1 MAHTFPDPEAPLNR
15 THFVGVIVAVLTAT
29 AASQAFGLTS
39 RSCGP
44 DPAANTE
51 AVLCAPP
58 SGPCDA
64 GTVVL
69 SASISVKD
77 SDCHFDLGGRA
88 LRVERTLQVPG
99 RGGGR
104 TGELRIENA
113 GDITIAKHGRLK
125 ARGDFVRRAG
135 SIVEG
140 GRITLHGGGTIR
152 IAGMLDVSG
161 DSAGTMDLEAPG
173 DVVFERSAKI
183 RANGISSFADL
194 GKRYADGG
202 NLRVK
207 SIAGGIALDGR
218 LQLRGANAA
227 YGGDVDLLSARD
239 LEIRGRVDVSGGGGD
254 GGHISASAGDDLR
267 IMRGAIDAR
276 SRGGGADGGTLWLSA
291 GNDWPNDAV
300 PGGAFVIDTVI
311 LEASGSANDEGFAGG
326 GGWIDISAFGPVT
339 ITSTTI
345 RADGATSP
353 DNPDGF
359 GGLIFV
365 VSDGYPRPDDVGGP
379 LPDPDVH
386 VEGRISARGGRR
398 GGEGGSVELYV
409 GRDLDLQATIDVGGK
424 DLAGLIVANAGRHL
438 QLGKTL
444 TAEVERPHGDGAIV
458 ELRAGSRQVGGLT
471 IAADVLATGGVDA
484 QYGPAV
490 TLTGCPITVADGVT
504 IDAGGGIRPG
514 GVPARLDLISG
525 RPAELGAGSRYLA
538 GPSGVVSAT
547 HPPLQAPVVGPG
559 TQFDPA
565 ALVDVVMSPSFFPTC
580 PRCGDGPD
588 DACAPEARIDAIVP
602 AAGVIDATVA
612 VASPLGLPLAGS
624 VDVCDGTG
632 VEDITF
638 TWLATSCAEADT
650 LELTVND
657 TVVVTEDTPSGHC
670 DCGFGGERS
679 YTVPQDQ
686 LPSLLGPGTN
696 RLGIRKSTALPAGLR
711 TLLFWAYATITVNG
725 VPERVSLFD
734 PPASSEPFGT
744 THLDDLDR
752 CRLHPTFDA
761 VDAGRAVV
769 LCSAVASV
777 PWSGALPC
785 GLDLSPLETDRDY
798 TLVVRVTD
806 GAVEPA
812 SAASRDFTRGTQSSL
827 SVNGAHCP

>member
-1 MAHTFPDPEAPLNR
+1 LNR
-15 THFVGVIVAVLTAT
+15 THFVGVIVAALTAT
-29 AASQAFGLTS
+29 ATSQAHGLIS

-44 DPAANTE
+44 DPAANTA

-64 GTVVL
+64 ATVVL
-69 SASISVKD
+69 GASIAVKD
-77 SDCHFDLGGRA
+77 SDCRFDLGGRA

-99 RGGGR
+99 RGGVR

-135 SIVEG
+135 SIVQG
-140 GRITLHGGGTIR
+140 GKITLQGSGTMR

-183 RANGISSFADL
+183 RANGISSLADL

-207 SIAGGIALDGR
+207 SFAGGIVLDGR
-218 LQLRGANAA
+218 VQLRGANGA

-254 GGHISASAGDDLR
+254 GGHVSASAGDDLR
-267 IMRGAIDAR
+267 ILRGAIDAR

-291 GNDWPNDAV
+291 GDDWPNDAV

-311 LEASGSANDEGFAGG
+311 LEASGSANDEGFAGE

-353 DNPDGF
+353 ENPDGL

-379 LPDPDVH
+379 FPDLDVH
-386 VEGRISARGGRR
+386 IDGRISARGGRR

-409 GRDLDLQATIDVGGK
+409 GRDLDLEATIDVGGK
-424 DLAGLIVANAGRHL
+424 DVAGLVVADAGRHL
-438 QLGKTL
+438 HLGKTL
-444 TAEVERPHGDGAIV
+444 AAEVERPHADGAIV
-458 ELRAGSRQVGGLT
+458 VLTAGSRQVGGLT
-471 IAADVLATGGVDA
+471 IAADVLATGGTDA
-484 QYGPAV
+484 FYGPTV
-490 TLTGCPITVADGVT
+490 TLTGCPIAVADGVP
-504 IDAGGGIRPG
+504 IAAGGSIRPG
-514 GVPARLDLISG
+514 GLPARLDFISG

-538 GPSGVVSAT
+538 GPSGMVTAT
-547 HPPLQAPVVGPG
+547 HPPLQAPVFGAG
-559 TQFDPA
+559 TSFDPA
-565 ALVDVVMSPSFFPTC
+565 ALVDVVMSPFLFPNC
-580 PRCGDGPD
+580 PRCGDGPG

-612 VASPLGLPLAGS
+612 VSSPLGLALAGS

-632 VEDITF
+632 VEDLTF
-638 TWLATSCAEADT
+638 TWLAISCNEADT
-650 LELTVND
+650 LELAVND
-657 TVVVTEDTPSGHC
+657 TVVFSDDTPSGIC

-679 YTVPQDQ
+679 YTVPQDE
-686 LPSLLGPGTN
+686 LPSLLAPGPN
-696 RLGIRKSTALPAGLR
+696 RLGILKSTGLPAELR
-711 TLLFWAYATITVNG
+711 TQLFWAYATITVNG
-725 VPERVSLFD
+725 VSERVSLFD
-734 PPASSEPFGT
+734 PPASSDPFGT
-744 THLDDLDR
+744 THLDQLDR
-752 CRLHPTFDA
+752 CHLHPAIEA
-761 VDAGRAVV
+761 VDASRTVL

-798 TLVVRVTD
+798 TLVVRATD

-812 SAASRDFTRGTQSSL
+812 SAAARDFTRGTEDLL